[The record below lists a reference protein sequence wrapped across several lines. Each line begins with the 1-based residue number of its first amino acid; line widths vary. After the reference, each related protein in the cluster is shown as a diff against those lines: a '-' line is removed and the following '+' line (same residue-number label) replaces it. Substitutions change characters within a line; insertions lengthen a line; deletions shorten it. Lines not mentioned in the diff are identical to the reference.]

1 MTRILAVET
10 STEACSC
17 ALWCDGELDEDF
29 ALIPRQHTQQLLP
42 MVARL
47 LARGQLGFADLDAIA
62 VGRGP
67 GSFTGLRIAMGVA
80 QGLAFAAGLPLLP
93 VSTLATL
100 VSQVASEGALI
111 KDSWIFSSMDAR
123 IDQMYWGW
131 YRWDA
136 KGPQLYGEENLTG
149 PEQVSLAPH
158 ESPVIGVGSGLV
170 FRERLPWELQQRL
183 VSAYPDCLPRSRHVA
198 SLAASRWLAGD
209 RGVSPELAEP
219 LYLREKV
226 TQS

>member
-29 ALIPRQHTQQLLP
+29 ALIPRLHTQHLLP

-47 LARGQLGFADLDAIA
+47 LARAQLGFADLDAIA

-100 VSQVASEGALI
+100 VCQVASEGTLSE
-111 KDSWIFSSMDAR
+111 DSWIFSTMDAR
-123 IDQMYWGW
+123 IDQVYWGW
-131 YRWDA
+131 YRWDPRE
-136 KGPQLYGEENLTG
+136 PQLYGEENLTR
-149 PEQVSLAPH
+149 PEQVTLPPQN
-158 ESPVIGVGSGLV
+158 SPLIGVGSGLV
-170 FRERLPWELQQRL
+170 FRERLPSAATHHRVPRL
-183 VSAYPDCLPRSRHVA
+183 PTAQPPRGFVSSQ
-198 SLAASRWLAGD
+198 SLVG
-209 RGVSPELAEP
+209 G
-219 LYLREKV
+219 
-226 TQS
+226 

>member
-29 ALIPRQHTQQLLP
+29 ALIPRLHTQHLLP

-47 LARGQLGFADLDAIA
+47 LARAQLGFADLDAIA

-100 VSQVASEGALI
+100 VCQVASEGTLSE
-111 KDSWIFSSMDAR
+111 DSWIFSTMDAR
-123 IDQMYWGW
+123 IDQVYWGW
-131 YRWDA
+131 YRWDPRE
-136 KGPQLYGEENLTG
+136 PQLCGEENLTR
-149 PEQVSLAPH
+149 PEQVTLPPQN
-158 ESPVIGVGSGLV
+158 SPLIGVGSGLV
-170 FRERLPWELQQRL
+170 FRERLPPDLQQRL
-183 VSAYPDCLPRSRHVA
+183 ITAYPDCLPRSRHVA

-209 RGVSPELAEP
+209 RGVNPELAEP
-219 LYLREKV
+219 LYLRERV
-226 TQS
+226 THS